1 MECVMAGYRVNFFK
15 DLLSSDGHL
24 FKCKQHSIAIRSARS
39 ADRAVTA
46 AERRF
51 ERQRRVRLWTDH
63 ADYYELEDEA
73 TARATGAGPTSVIP
87 YV

>member
-1 MECVMAGYRVNFFK
+1 MAGYRVSFFK

-39 ADRAVTA
+39 PERAIIA

-51 ERQRRVRLWTDH
+51 ERQHRVRSWTYH
-63 ADYYELEDEA
+63 ADYYELEDDVMP
-73 TARATGAGPTSVIP
+73 RATKPETAARTISPHI
-87 YV
+87 

>member
-1 MECVMAGYRVNFFK
+1 MAGYRVSFFK

-24 FKCKQHSIAIRSARS
+24 FKCQQLSIAIRSARS

-51 ERQRRVRLWTDH
+51 ERQHRVRCWKDH
-63 ADYYELEDEA
+63 ADYYELEDEG
-73 TARATGAGPTSVIP
+73 TARTANAKPRTMIP